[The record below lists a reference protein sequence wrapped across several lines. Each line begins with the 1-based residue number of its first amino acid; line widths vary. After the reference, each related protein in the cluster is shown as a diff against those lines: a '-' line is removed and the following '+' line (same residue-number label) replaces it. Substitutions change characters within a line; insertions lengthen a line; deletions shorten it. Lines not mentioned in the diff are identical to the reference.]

1 MSKVAD
7 ILSDPTVAGAIL
19 RAKAFALAN
28 GATELSSRILLMGFY
43 MLLLDGDDEL
53 TKPLLTKSHSLKAAS
68 AGQSL
73 PTSVDLDAVA
83 ATRLPV
89 GDSLRAVLAQSHSSV
104 GGLIDALIEATGP
117 EDAQI
122 GALFEQVSARASAAS
137 RSVGEGEITADCF
150 AMAAYFGFLE
160 GAFRGRPGLAVHM
173 ATNKDNFEAL
183 AVARNWTPSMFRPDG
198 GVLLRLSAAFSK
210 SLEEGRNNRLLTGI
224 NLGAAAGATF
234 RQRRVTAIHEAGHA
248 VLWFVLRPHTPIL
261 QLSIIPVA
269 DSEGRLA
276 LDPTSPYLKLPTSRK
291 HLIEDTCICLAGNI
305 AQQLEFGEDAAD
317 EGVTSD
323 LARATRNV
331 WSWVAELG
339 LDEKFGPV
347 SLTALATA
355 SESRTGWLH
364 DRAQRRVQQLLKE
377 CAVRTRA
384 LLEENWHHVQA
395 VCAALLD
402 RGTLGAEELLELMI
416 DKGLA
421 DWPGVRHVRSVP
433 VLRTVRFASES
444 GVHATPEGPV
454 HYEAGDAIVTGALG
468 ESWPVSRVTFENTYV
483 PDGTLTTGQDGS
495 YHKRSREVLALQLT
509 ESRNI
514 VLSNS
519 RGVLAGSAGDWIVDH
534 GGGDLAI
541 VSDNTF
547 PKYYEIIF

>member
-1 MSKVAD
+1 MSKAAD
-7 ILSDPTVAGAIL
+7 ILNDPTVAGAIL
-19 RAKAFALAN
+19 RAKAFALAG

-43 MLLLDGDDEL
+43 MLLLDGGDEI
-53 TKPLLTKSHSLKAAS
+53 TKPLLDKSHSLKAAS
-68 AGQSL
+68 AGQNL
-73 PTSVDLDAVA
+73 PTSVDLNAAAV
-83 ATRLPV
+83 TRLPV
-89 GDSLRAVLAQSHSSV
+89 GDSLRTVLAQPRSSI
-104 GGLIDALIEATGP
+104 GELIDALIEATGP

-122 GALFEQVSARASAAS
+122 SALFVQISARASAAARAAS
-137 RSVGEGEITADCF
+137 GGEVNAECF
-150 AMAAYFGFLE
+150 AIAAYFAFLE

-183 AVARNWTPSMFRPDG
+183 AAARHWTPALFQSDDG
-198 GVLLRLSAAFSK
+198 SLLPLAASFSK

-224 NLGAAAGATF
+224 NLGAVVGAAL

-261 QLSIIPVA
+261 QLSIVPVA

-317 EGVTSD
+317 EGVSSD

-339 LDEKFGPV
+339 LDDEFGPV
-347 SLTALATA
+347 SLPALATA
-355 SESRTGWLH
+355 SESRSGWLH
-364 DRAQRRVQQLLKE
+364 DRAQRRLQQLLKE
-377 CAVRTRA
+377 CAGRTRA
-384 LLEENWHHVQA
+384 LLEENWHHVQS
-395 VCAALLD
+395 VCSALLE

-433 VLRTVRFASES
+433 VLRTVRFATES

-468 ESWPVSRVTFENTYV
+468 ESWPVSRVTFESTYL
-483 PDGTLTTGQDGS
+483 PDGTLTTGQDGR

-534 GGGDLAI
+534 GSGDLAI